1 MLRNK
6 LLKQIKL
13 RGAMYESEL
22 QKLFSKTEDLNAA
35 SEISVELISLVRK
48 GKIDLT
54 FDHDRNRVFFNLD
67 RTLN

>member
-1 MLRNK
+1 
-6 LLKQIKL
+6 
-13 RGAMYESEL
+13 MYESEL